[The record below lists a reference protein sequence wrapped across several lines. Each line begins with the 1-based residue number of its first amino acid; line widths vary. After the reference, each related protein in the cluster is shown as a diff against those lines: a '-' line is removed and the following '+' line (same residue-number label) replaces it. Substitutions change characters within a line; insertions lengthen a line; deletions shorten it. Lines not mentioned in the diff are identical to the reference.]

1 MVSDLQ
7 FRKITRMASRKMDE
21 RRGIRQARRRSQSSR
36 WEIVESGVRK
46 LGKRRPDGGSSGRG
60 LSGADD

>member
-21 RRGIRQARRRSQSSR
+21 RRGIRQARRRSGEARMKGRKKKGDRDGKEKTRNMKEGERSR
-36 WEIVESGVRK
+36 R
-46 LGKRRPDGGSSGRG
+46 
-60 LSGADD
+60 A